1 MMRLRT
7 TFLFILLPLAMAAC
21 SPEDGETSARAAPQS
36 APAAR
41 VEKQAAPPW
50 YVRGG
55 KAERGDGAVY
65 RSPNDARPYRALTL
79 DNGLRVLLISDP
91 EADKAAASLSVN
103 VGSFDNPPDRE
114 GLAHFLEHML
124 FLGTD
129 QYPEPGEYQAF
140 ISEHGGM
147 HNAYT
152 SLEETNYFFDVDAPH
167 LMAVLDRFS
176 RFFVAPLFNQD
187 YVDRERH
194 AVESEYRLKIKDDSR
209 REWDVLRELANPQ
222 HPFAK
227 FSVGNLETLADR
239 DGKPVSDDL
248 LAFYRHYYSAN
259 MMTLVVL
266 GNEDLDSLE
275 TAVEQRFNDVPNH
288 NLVIEDQDT
297 PLFTRELPFKVV
309 IAPEKDLRQLSISF
323 PLPSVAELWPTKPVE
338 YLSHLLGH
346 EGDGSLLA
354 ELKRLGLAEALGAGL
369 VYDSRAGALFS
380 VSITLT
386 REGVERSDAI
396 TQAFFEWLALVRNR
410 GFEPWRYGEVAN
422 LSEIAFRFAEKQ
434 SASSYVRR
442 LSTLMHTYPT
452 QEAVRGPY
460 LFEAYDEDVIASVA
474 SHLRPD
480 NAFIT
485 LMTEGVETD
494 RHSAYYQAPYGVE
507 TLDVEALNPGGG
519 VQPVL
524 PGLALA
530 LPEANVY
537 IPEQLLVLKPDD
549 ASAIPTHLS
558 SEDQGVDLWFYPDAK
573 FNTPRAL
580 FEARIA
586 VADLKD
592 RRRETL
598 LDLYRALVLDQLSS
612 RTYPAAQAG
621 LNFNLARWDNGLT
634 LVVQGYSEKQPLL
647 VADIVEV
654 MAAPEWDSA
663 RFERVK
669 NRLLRQWRNTAKDWP
684 ISQVSARVGPLLR
697 EAWLPLEKADT
708 LESLTLADVQTF
720 AGGLYGR
727 SHARFY
733 AGGNLDRAAA
743 MTLASSVTDGLKLR
757 TPGAGGIE
765 ISYRVNNLALLSP
778 LPAFDVYVD
787 HADSVALLFLQ
798 GHEDTLEER
807 ARFALLQKVTEAP
820 FYSDLRTERQLGYVV
835 GSSISPM
842 HRVPGLVFYVQSPT
856 RDSAALREE
865 IEGFFRRQ
873 AGQIA
878 ALDEAGLARIR
889 QAVLADIEEK
899 PKNLLEL
906 AGRHLESLHLGYNA
920 FDFRE
925 QLAEAIR
932 TVGVDDLQGAYQRI
946 VDDHQEGLWLLS
958 SRDEEHQALDRE
970 ARDAVVEGVFSYPQ

>member
-7 TFLFILLPLAMAAC
+7 IFLLTLLHLLVVGC
-21 SPEDGETSARAAPQS
+21 SPEDGDTSARSAEQPAPS
-36 APAAR
+36 TR
-41 VEKQAAPPW
+41 VQKQAAPPW
-50 YVRGG
+50 YVGG
-55 KAERGDGAVY
+55 SKAERGEGAVY
-65 RSPNDARPYRALTL
+65 RSPNDTRLYRALTL
-79 DNGLRVLLISDP
+79 DNSLRVLLISDP
-91 EADKAAASLSVN
+91 DADKAAASLSVN
-103 VGSFDNPPDRE
+103 VGSFDNPADRE

-129 QYPEPGEYQAF
+129 EYPEPGEYQAF

-167 LMAVLDRFS
+167 LMAALDRFS

-239 DGKPVSDDL
+239 DDKPVRDDL
-248 LAFYRHYYSAN
+248 LAFYQHYYSAN

-275 TAVEQRFNDVPNH
+275 AAVEQRFKEVPNH
-288 NLVIEDQDT
+288 SLVIDDHDA
-297 PLFTRELPFKVV
+297 PLFTRELPFKVAIV
-309 IAPEKDLRQLSISF
+309 PEKDLRQLSISF
-323 PLPSVAELWPTKPVE
+323 PLPSVVELWPTKPVE

-346 EGDGSLLA
+346 EGEGSLLA

-386 REGVERSDAI
+386 RDGVERSDAI
-396 TQAFFEWLALVRNR
+396 TQAFFEWLALVRNQ
-410 GFEPWRYGEVAN
+410 GLEPWRYGEVAD

-434 SASSYVRR
+434 SASSYVRQ
-442 LSTLMHTYPT
+442 LSTLMHTYPAA
-452 QEAVRGPY
+452 EAVRGPY
-460 LFEAYDEDVIASVA
+460 LFEAYDEDVLAKVA
-474 SHLRPD
+474 AHLRPD
-480 NAFIT
+480 NAFVT
-485 LMTEGVETD
+485 LMAEGVPTD
-494 RHSAYYQAPYGVE
+494 RHSAFYQVPYGVE
-507 TLDVEALNPGGG
+507 ALDAEEIGPGGM
-519 VQPVL
+519 QSAL

-530 LPEANVY
+530 LPEANAY
-537 IPEQLLVLKPDD
+537 IPEHLLVLKPDD
-549 ASAIPTHLS
+549 ASAIPRRVAG
-558 SEDQGVDLWFYPDAK
+558 EEQGIDLWFYPDAK

-586 VADLKD
+586 IAGLKD

-621 LNFNLARWDNGLT
+621 LNFDLARWDNGLA

-654 MAAPEWDSA
+654 MAAPEWDFS
-663 RFERVK
+663 RFELVK

-684 ISQVSARVGPLLR
+684 ISQVFARVGPLLR
-697 EAWLPLEKADT
+697 DAWLPLEKAET
-708 LESLTLADVQTF
+708 LESLTLADVQAF
-720 AGGLYGR
+720 AAELYGR

-733 AGGNLDRAAA
+733 AGGNLDRTAAEA
-743 MTLASSVTDGLKLR
+743 LAGSVNGGLKLHA
-757 TPGAGGIE
+757 AGSDAIE
-765 ISYRVNNLALLSP
+765 IRYRVNNLASLSP

-787 HADSVALLFLQ
+787 HSDNVALLFLQ

-842 HRVPGLVFYVQSPT
+842 HRVPGLMFYVQSPT
-856 RDSAALREE
+856 RDSAGLRDE
-865 IEGFFRRQ
+865 IEGFFHRQ
-873 AGQIA
+873 EAQIA
-878 ALDEAGLARIR
+878 ALDETALERIR

-899 PKNLLEL
+899 PKNLMEL
-906 AGRHLESLHLGYNA
+906 AGRHLESLHLGYNG

-932 TVGVDDLQGAYQRI
+932 VVGVDDLQAAYQR
-946 VDDHQEGLWLLS
+946 VFDDRQEGLWLLS
-958 SRDEEHQALDRE
+958 SRDEAHQVLDRE